1 MNETFSDGMCLPK
14 KRQYILY
21 HSSSFWEIYKP
32 EKYDSKVLMAVG
44 IYLISNIANYFYL
57 LDIYNISQITSY
69 IA

>member
-1 MNETFSDGMCLPK
+1 
-14 KRQYILY
+14 
-21 HSSSFWEIYKP
+21 
-32 EKYDSKVLMAVG
+32 MAVG